1 MIQQLYIQNY
11 ALISSLDIQPSANF
25 NIITGETGAGKS
37 ILLGAVGLLLGN
49 RADTKVL
56 FNTDKKCVVE
66 ALFDIQK
73 HGLASFFE
81 EKDIDY
87 EGVTAIRREI
97 TPSGK
102 SRAFVNDTPIQLT
115 ILRELGQKLVDI
127 HSQHETLLLAKESF
141 QLKLIDAFVEDKKI
155 LASYQKAFRSYA
167 KTEKEYI
174 SLCEQAHELKEKLDY
189 NSFLLKELEELSL
202 VEDEQEKLET
212 ANKKIESAE
221 HIKTQLSSAYQALS
235 EQEPSLLD
243 SLYDVSNSLG
253 QLTGYAD
260 NYVKIKERLDSN
272 IHELKDI
279 AQELSQENET
289 LEYEPEEAEK
299 IKSRL
304 SSIYSLQQKHKV
316 LTVKELI
323 TIQKTLAKSV
333 DQSNTIEERLAMLK
347 QEKENKHDDLLVWGE
362 KLSNDRAKVIP
373 NIETSL
379 MQIVSKLGMPN
390 ATISIAHEKI
400 KPKSSG
406 LDQLSVLFSANK
418 GVKPA
423 DISTVASGGEFSRLM
438 FAIKYILADKTAMP
452 TIIFDEIDTG
462 ISGEVSIKMA
472 EMMKEMA
479 KHHQLL
485 CITHLPQ
492 VAAKGDKHFFVFKDD
507 ASERT
512 SSKIKAL
519 SLEDRIQHL
528 AEMIGGSNASAHA
541 FESAREL
548 LK

>member
-56 FNTDKKCVVE
+56 FNTDEKCVVE
-66 ALFDIQK
+66 AHFNIK
-73 HGLASFFE
+73 RYGLAPFFE
-81 EKDIDY
+81 EKDLDY
-87 EGVTAIRREI
+87 DEVTSIRREI

-115 ILRELGQKLVDI
+115 ILKELGQQLVDI
-127 HSQHETLLLAKESF
+127 HSQHETLLLGKESF
-141 QLKLIDAFVEDKKI
+141 QLKLIDAFVENKE
-155 LASYQKAFRSYA
+155 LLPAYQKAYKA
-167 KTEKEYI
+167 HQKVEKEYL
-174 SLCEQAHELKEKLDY
+174 SLAEQASELKEKLDY
-189 NSFLLKELEELSL
+189 NSFLLKELEELAL
-202 VEDEQEKLET
+202 EDGEQERLE
-212 ANKKIESAE
+212 AVNKKIESSE
-221 HIKTQLSSAYQALS
+221 QIKTQLSLTYQSLA

-243 SLYDVSNSLG
+243 GLYDVSNAIG
-253 QLTGYAD
+253 QIVTYAD
-260 NYVKIKERLDSN
+260 TYQKIKERLDSALY
-272 IHELKDI
+272 ELKDI
-279 AQELSQENET
+279 AQELNQENES
-289 LEYEPEEAEK
+289 LEYDPEEAEK
-299 IKSRL
+299 IKNRL

-316 LTVKELI
+316 LSVKELI
-323 TIQKTLAKSV
+323 EIQESLAQSV
-333 DQSNTIEERLAMLK
+333 DQSSNVEEKLVKLK
-347 QEKENKHDDLLVWGE
+347 QEKEQKYATLLAKGE
-362 KLSNDRAKVIP
+362 KLSKSRAKVLEQ
-373 NIETSL
+373 IEKSL
-379 MQIVSKLGMPN
+379 MQIVSNLGMPN
-390 ATISIAHEKI
+390 ATINIAHEKI
-400 KPKSSG
+400 APKNTG
-406 LDQLSVLFSANK
+406 LDQLNILFSANK
-418 GVKPA
+418 GIKPA
-423 DISTVASGGEFSRLM
+423 DIKSVASGGEFSRLM

-472 EMMKEMA
+472 EMMKDIA

-492 VAAKGDKHFFVFKDD
+492 VAAKGDQHFFVFKDD

-512 SSKIKAL
+512 SSKIKTL
-519 SLEDRIQHL
+519 TLEERINHL

-541 FESAREL
+541 FESARDL